1 MHYGDKTAGA
11 GRILPSGG
19 KGNWAHKRP
28 PKGVKSAFTTFEGA
42 TKKDSTRTKH
52 KVSFAPELV
61 ATAKLLGMHP
71 LELQKR
77 LVVERKLKQLITK

>member
-1 MHYGDKTAGA
+1 MQYGDKKAGA
-11 GRILPSGG
+11 GRIVPSGG
-19 KGNWAHKRP
+19 VGNWAQKRP
-28 PKGVKSAFTTFEGA
+28 PHGVRSCFTTFEGA

-61 ATAKLLGMHP
+61 QVAKALGMHP

-77 LVVERKLKQLITK
+77 LKVELKMKALLTK